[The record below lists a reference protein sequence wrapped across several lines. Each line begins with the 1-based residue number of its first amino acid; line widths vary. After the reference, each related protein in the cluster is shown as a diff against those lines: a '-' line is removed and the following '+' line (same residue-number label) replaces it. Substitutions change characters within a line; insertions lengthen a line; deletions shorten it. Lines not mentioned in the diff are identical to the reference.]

1 MPRHRRALTP
11 PLYASTSRRHL
22 SPQLIATA
30 CVFLAFKVEEA
41 HQKVKPVI
49 NCSRDVWGRGSL
61 RALDAEEFLALRQT
75 VLDSERVVL
84 YSLEFDVGVVHPY
97 GAIQTTLTLWKEA
110 GVFEPTWPRTAKNS
124 AAPREVVAANTLARN
139 LAFSLLAT
147 SAALRFVPLEVAVAA
162 LTCALDIS
170 FANAALG
177 PSPVRRKDVVQ
188 SVGSEAAARQV
199 IVLRERIP
207 DLLDPLVTLDSA
219 VRAASGRIGGV
230 APIAATIREN
240 GVSANAESNGAS
252 TGASTAAVGVAASG
266 GGGDARALQEPA
278 LSGIATSDDTAM
290 LDDIGPQLD

>member
-1 MPRHRRALTP
+1 MRLNFSPPALFRFRQQ
-11 PLYASTSRRHL
+11 L
-22 SPQLIATA
+22 QLIATA

-49 NCSRDVWGRGSL
+49 NCSRDVWGRGTL

-75 VLDSERVVL
+75 VLDAERIVL

-110 GVFEPTWPRTAKNS
+110 GVFEPAWPRTAKNS

-170 FANAALG
+170 YANAALG
-177 PSPVRRKDVVQ
+177 PSPVRRRDVVQ
-188 SVGSEAAARQV
+188 SAGSDAAARQV
-199 IVLRERIP
+199 ILLRERIP
-207 DLLDPLVTLDSA
+207 DLLEPLVALDSA
-219 VRAASGRIGGV
+219 VRAAAGQSGGV
-230 APIAATIREN
+230 APVAATIRES
-240 GVSANAESNGAS
+240 GAAVNAESHAGAIS
-252 TGASTAAVGVAASG
+252 AAGAAASVAGGGIAASG
-266 GGGDARALQEPA
+266 GGGAPASREPA
-278 LSGIATSDDTAM
+278 PSGIVTSDDTAM